1 MKPAPFDYFAPG
13 TAEEA
18 LALLDEHG
26 DAAKPLAGGQSL
38 IPAMNFRLARPQ
50 VLVDLNRAADLS
62 YIRSEKAGLAVGAMT
77 RQRAIER
84 SDLVARVAP
93 LLAEAMPWIAHP
105 QIRNRGTVG
114 GSLAH
119 ADPSAELPAV
129 ALALEA
135 RFRARSAAGERSIAV
150 ADFFKGMLETA
161 LQPGE
166 LLVEVTLP
174 ALAPRTGTAFLEVAR
189 RHGDY
194 ALVGVAVVVTLDA
207 KGRCQAARIACLSV
221 VEAGWPVPRFDGR
234 QLIFKALDFLRQSC
248 VGFSLYGADPNLRL
262 AEQILRGLG
271 FLLRARYPLN
281 ASPDLH
287 EAAAWLVAQGTA
299 RTNGLSPDAEQL
311 VAAARRI
318 EQA

>member
-13 TAEEA
+13 TTDEA
-18 LALLDEHG
+18 LALLTEHG

-50 VLVDLNRAADLS
+50 VLVDLKRVADLS

-77 RQRAIER
+77 RQRAVER
-84 SDLVARVAP
+84 SDVVARAAP

-135 RFRARSAAGERSIAV
+135 RFRARSAAGERSIGV

-161 LQPGE
+161 LEPGE
-166 LLVEVTLP
+166 LLVEILIP
-174 ALAPRTGTAFLEVAR
+174 SLAPRTGTAFLEVAR

-207 KGRCQAARIACLSV
+207 RNRCQAARVALLSV
-221 VEAGWPVPRFDGR
+221 GDGPVLAVEAGKTLVGQNRSDEV
-234 QLIFKALDFLRQSC
+234 LRSA
-248 VGFSLYGADPNLRL
+248 AD
-262 AEQILRGLG
+262 
-271 FLLRARYPLN
+271 
-281 ASPDLH
+281 
-287 EAAAWLVAQGTA
+287 AAATRDVDPPSDIHASAAYRRRLVAVLTRRALERAFERAAKA
-299 RTNGLSPDAEQL
+299 R
-311 VAAARRI
+311 
-318 EQA
+318 